1 MANTKIYLASP
12 FFTDK
17 ETLIVATVEQI
28 LRRRGYEVFSPREHE
43 VRNGAQVGT
52 PEWSKEMFL
61 MDVNAI
67 LDCDVMVML
76 YHGNYSDSGTA
87 WEAGFAYGCNTPVVV
102 VQLSD
107 LSNIMIHSSSDINIT
122 FDELHTY
129 DFDTTPE
136 KIYIGNMT

>member
-1 MANTKIYLASP
+1 MKIYLASP
-12 FFTDK
+12 FFTDE
-17 ETLIVATVEQI
+17 ETLVVATVENI

-43 VRNGAQVGT
+43 VRNGAEVGS

-87 WEAGFAYGCNTPVVV
+87 WEAGFAYGCNTPTVV
-102 VQLSD
+102 VQLGD
-107 LSNIMIHSSSDINIT
+107 LSNIMVHSGSDINIS
-122 FDELHTY
+122 FEDLYTY
-129 DFDTTPE
+129 DFETTPE
-136 KIYIGNMT
+136 RIYTGNMT